1 MKKEQQK
8 PEELLQ
14 KRAWKKFLMAIP
26 MNKSKGYPFESA
38 NDLNTIRVRATQLN
52 KDVACERKF
61 SVTID
66 FDTKVATITVTPK
79 Q

>member
-1 MKKEQQK
+1 MRKEQPK
-8 PEELLQ
+8 PEELLK
-14 KRAWKKFLMAIP
+14 KRKWKNFLLALP
-26 MNKSKGYPFESA
+26 LNKSKGYPFESA

-66 FDTKVATITVTPK
+66 FDTKVATITATQK
-79 Q
+79 